1 MLVET
6 MLGYLGLGLLLGLAG
21 VGSAYGTTIAANSA
35 EGALKKNKE
44 KSSQYM
50 ILASMPATQGLYGF
64 VAFFMLRSKLIAETG
79 EGGLCRFGIPSLRY
93 PSRYGLC
100 QRYCKHRCRSRRIG

>member
-50 ILASMPATQGLYGF
+50 ILASMPATQGLYG
-64 VAFFMLRSKLIAETG
+64 
-79 EGGLCRFGIPSLRY
+79 RFGIPSLCY
-93 PSRYGLC
+93 PSGNGLR
-100 QRYCKHRCRSRRIG
+100 QRYCKHRRWSRCIG

>member
-50 ILASMPATQGLYGF
+50 I
-64 VAFFMLRSKLIAETG
+64 
-79 EGGLCRFGIPSLRY
+79 
-93 PSRYGLC
+93 
-100 QRYCKHRCRSRRIG
+100 